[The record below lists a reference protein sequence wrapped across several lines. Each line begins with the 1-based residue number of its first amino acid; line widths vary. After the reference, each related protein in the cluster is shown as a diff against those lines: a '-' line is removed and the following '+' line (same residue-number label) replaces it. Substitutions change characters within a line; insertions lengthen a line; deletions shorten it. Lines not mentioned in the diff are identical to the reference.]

1 LISYRTLA
9 IPIILALVIGGV
21 ISFLV
26 VYRFYPEKHEN
37 INLNGKCYELTGQA
51 HQEFI
56 NLTAQQKKNGLILQ
70 LKKIEDI
77 NASIPITFSGKDPE
91 IKEFINRYHILVTSK
106 QNVTFY
112 PNIIGSVING
122 NITRINLERIVE
134 NLSLEELYPS
144 SKTVAGSIGI
154 QPNEY
159 ITPAETE
166 NISLLQDALM
176 KNRLREIVATSDGVK
191 STECRYG

>member
-70 LKKIEDI
+70 LEKIEDI
-77 NASIPITFSGKDPE
+77 NASIPISFSGKDPE
-91 IKEFINRYHILVTSK
+91 IKEFINRYNILVTSK

-122 NITRINLERIVE
+122 NISSINLERIVG

-159 ITPAETE
+159 ITPAETK
-166 NISLLQDALM
+166 NISLLQNALM